1 MNNNTV
7 FRVKEND
14 LVLNVSKDVNSEVW
28 DESKYYS
35 FIDELVGSRDY
46 QREAI
51 LTALRFMCS
60 GEYSNIKDLAQKNYE
75 SNESLR
81 NAYTTFENYQSK
93 ISFNNS
99 FNSSIDLATGTGKS
113 WVMYGIA
120 AIMLSEKVV
129 DQVLVLTPSVTIED
143 ELTSKFKTFA
153 CTDSLNTALNSVPPR
168 IINGSESIVN
178 GCICIENR
186 DAIYSNTRS
195 SIIDSLQNKGE
206 RTLVLCDEVHHVYY
220 SEENNWKAFIENIGF
235 KYIVGLSGTCYY
247 KDNSYFTNVI
257 YRYSLKKAI
266 EDRRVKM
273 VEYVTDGNIPTRN
286 EDKWKVILKSH
297 DDIKNKLKILPL
309 TLVVTADVTA
319 CKRIAE
325 DFKCFLEK
333 NYNISRDEVNEKVL
347 VIHSKSDAAGDR
359 LRLKSVDKG
368 NSKVE
373 WIFSVSMLTE
383 GWDVKR
389 VFQIVP
395 HEERAFNS
403 KLLISQ
409 VMGRGLRVPLN
420 WNYQDLGD
428 PKVIIFNHTN
438 WALSVKKLV
447 DEVLEI
453 EKKLSNTIVENSDYN
468 FELLNV
474 SYKAEK
480 KVSKAKKEG
489 TYKLFERG
497 YIVLPTDSEFET
509 VSANFID
516 ISNNNAREWSA
527 IINHDTYSIE
537 DMARIMWYRFEDVP
551 DDNNE
556 GLCEKYQK
564 EWPIEKLE
572 KMIKKSLEKS
582 NNTKITENLKQKF
595 LSAMG
600 VIFRQGNAFVDY
612 NNIPDVYE
620 EISTKKLRRDTV
632 SASSLKKE
640 KVIFWTSDTDK
651 YLTIE
656 EKEFFSEV
664 KDTTNAY
671 KQYEIRN
678 KYDLKTPQS
687 FVIADSDPEKEF
699 LKKLTETHNN
709 EIKGWI
715 KSNSVGFYGIDY
727 SWKKG
732 EHTQRGIFNPDFFI
746 KYKNR
751 IIVVE
756 IKGDEQ
762 ISNPEIENI
771 AKYKAACEHFKF
783 INQKLKKDKTDLR
796 YKFTMITPKSYEVFF
811 NSFNS
816 NNIEDIDGFISRL
829 DAAIEVM

>member
-1 MNNNTV
+1 MNNTI
-7 FRVKEND
+7 FRIKEND
-14 LVLNVSKDVNSEVW
+14 LVLKVSENVNPEIW
-28 DESKYYS
+28 DESKYYN
-35 FIDELVGSRDY
+35 FIDALVGNRDY

-60 GEYSNIKDLAQKNYE
+60 GEYSSIKDLAEKNFNT
-75 SNESLR
+75 NESIK

-99 FNSSIDLATGTGKS
+99 FNSSIDLATGSGKS

-120 AIMLSEKVV
+120 AIMLAENIV

-143 ELTSKFKTFA
+143 ELTLKFRNFA
-153 CTDSLNTALNSVPPR
+153 CDDNLSNALNCVPPR

-178 GCICIENR
+178 NCICIENR

-206 RTLVLCDEVHHVYY
+206 KTLVLCDEVHHVYY
-220 SEENNWKAFIENIGF
+220 SEENNWKSFIEKINF

-247 KDNSYFTNVI
+247 KDNSYFTNVL

-273 VEYVTDGNIPTRN
+273 VEYVADGNIPTRN
-286 EDKWKVILKSH
+286 TDRWKVILKSH
-297 DDIKNKLKILPL
+297 EDIKGRINILPL
-309 TLVVTADVTA
+309 TLVVTADVSS

-325 DFKCFLEK
+325 DFKKFLESK
-333 NYNISRDEVNEKVL
+333 YNMSRDAIDDKVL
-347 VIHSKSDAAGDR
+347 IIHSKPDAAGDR
-359 LRLKSVDKG
+359 LRLKTVDKN

-420 WNYQDLGD
+420 WNYQEYGD

-438 WALSVKKLV
+438 WAHSVKKLV

-453 EKKLSNTIVENSDYN
+453 EKKMSNTIIEHSDYN
-468 FELLNV
+468 FDLLNV
-474 SYKAEK
+474 TYKPEK
-480 KVSKAKKEG
+480 KVSKSKKEG

-497 YIVLPTDSEFET
+497 YIVLPTDSEYET
-509 VSANFID
+509 VHANFVD
-516 ISNNNAREWSA
+516 VSSNRERDWSA
-527 IINHDTYSIE
+527 VISHETYTVE
-537 DMARIMWYRFEDVP
+537 EMAKIMWHRFEDVP

-556 GLCEKYQK
+556 SLCDKYQK

-572 KMIKKSLEKS
+572 KMITKSLEKS
-582 NNTKITENLKQKF
+582 NNAKITESLKQKF

-612 NNIPDVYE
+612 NNVPDQYE
-620 EISTKKLRRDTV
+620 KISTSKLRRDTV

-640 KVIFWTSDTDK
+640 KVIFWASDTEQ
-651 YLTIE
+651 YLTAE
-656 EKEFFSEV
+656 EKDFFEEV

-671 KQYEIRN
+671 RQYEIRN
-678 KYDLKTPQS
+678 RYDFKTPQS

-699 LKKLTETHNN
+699 LKKLTESHNS
-709 EIKGWI
+709 EIAGWI

-732 EHTQRGIFNPDFFI
+732 EHTQRGVFNPDFFI
-746 KYKNR
+746 KFKNR
-751 IIVVE
+751 IIVAE

-762 ISNPEIENI
+762 VASPDIENI
-771 AKYKAACEHFKF
+771 AKYKAAIEHFNY
-783 INQKLKKDKTDLR
+783 INKKLKDDKIDIK
-796 YKFTMITPKSYEVFF
+796 YKFTMITPRSFEVFF
-811 NSFNS
+811 NAFNS
-816 NNIEDIDGFISRL
+816 ENTGDIDGFVSQL
-829 DAAIEVM
+829 DATIQESL